1 MKKLKILINS
11 KTSGKFKREQIAGR
25 SHLVTTIMPIRGD
38 ITMNNIFYSDKEVTN
53 SFMQLNMLP
62 APNGHPEVN
71 GVAVPAFHPVAN
83 NKHNIGGFL
92 RNPRKKGKRV
102 FADFL
107 IDEEVANNSEAGKE
121 TIRRI
126 EAGERIGVST
136 GLGIAQVINKT
147 GTDDFG
153 VKFTREGKGFNF
165 DHVATLLNE
174 EAAGAHAGTELVL
187 NEAEAEVLVHN
198 AEWSLNELSTSDIHE
213 SIRDLIRVGIEGHFA
228 WIQDIF
234 PDSKTVVY
242 SVEQPG
248 AAKASFK
255 QTYAVDQNDVVTLID
270 DKKEVIENPE
280 RFIDKPTTTNHQE
293 VDEMDKLS
301 IVLAIIGN
309 SANKFTV
316 ADKDRLMAMSEDDV
330 NKIVSTNALDETAAK
345 ELLTNAGFN
354 FSDYEQF
361 TTNKA
366 DFDLYLAD
374 KAETTKGIVDNII
387 ANSEMTKEMLEGKSQ
402 VELDVINNMLTP
414 EKIAVRLGEQH
425 VNNSKSGVAVAPQ
438 IDWS

>member
-1 MKKLKILINS
+1 MPNSLKILINS
-11 KTSGKFKREQIAGR
+11 KTSGKFKREVIAGR

-136 GLGIAQVINKT
+136 GLVIAQVINRT

-153 VKFTREGKGFNF
+153 VKFTCEGKGFNF
-165 DHVATLLNE
+165 DHVATLLNNND
-174 EAAGAHAGTELVL
+174 AGKHAGTELVL
-187 NEAEAEVLVHN
+187 NEAEGEVLVYN
-198 AEWSLNELSTSDIHE
+198 ANDSFGDISLNE
-213 SIRDLIRVGIEGHFA
+213 
-228 WIQDIF
+228 
-234 PDSKTVVY
+234 K
-242 SVEQPG
+242 
-248 AAKASFK
+248 
-255 QTYAVDQNDVVTLID
+255 ID
-270 DKKEVIENPE
+270 EITEILPNPE
-280 RFIDKPTTTNHQE
+280 DYEIKLSNGFITVNKKPTTNQE
-293 VDEMDKLS
+293 VDDMDKSKL
-301 IVLAIIGN
+301 VLAIIGN
-309 SANKFTV
+309 SANKLTV
-316 ADKDRLMAMSEDDV
+316 ADNDRLMAMSDDDLI
-330 NKIVSTNALDETAAK
+330 KIVATNALDKNAAK
-345 ELLTNAGFN
+345 ELLTNSGFD
-354 FSDYEQF
+354 FTAYEQF

-374 KAETTKGIVDNII
+374 KAKTTKGIVDNII
-387 ANSEMTKEMLEGKSQ
+387 ANSEMTADMLKGKSQ
-402 VELDVINNMLTP
+402 IELDVINNMLTP
-414 EKIAVRLGEQH
+414 EKIAIRAGEQH
-425 VNNSKSGVAVAPQ
+425 VNNSSKAGSAAV
-438 IDWS
+438 DWS